1 MKNRINLLEGNIF
14 TSLTKLAI
22 PIMATSLIQMAYNMT
37 DMIWIGRIGSD
48 AVASVGSAGMF
59 MWLSQGFITLCRA
72 GGQVKVGQSLG
83 AKDVKDATAY
93 ARNAIQMSIIIAI
106 LYSITMI
113 VFSKQL
119 IGFFMFENPKVI
131 QDARDYLVYVSF
143 GLIFTFLNQ
152 VITGL
157 ITATGNSK
165 TPFRSNSIG
174 LIANIILDPLFI
186 FGLGPIPAMGV
197 KGAAIATVIAQAVV
211 FALYYSYMKKDE
223 LFIDLK
229 ILLKPEFNRIK
240 KILKISFPPA
250 VQGLMFTLI
259 AMYISRVVAG
269 FGESAVAVQKVGSQI
284 ESISWMTAD
293 GFASALNS
301 FVSQNYGA
309 NNIDRARKGY
319 ATAFKISLVLGI
331 ITTSILVFLPGPIFY
346 VFIPERDILPLGID
360 YLIILGYSQLFM
372 CIDIVTGGAFA
383 GFGKTTLPSI
393 TNIIFTALRIPIA
406 LALINIIGGIN
417 GVWWALTITS
427 IIRGILIPTM
437 FMIMQ
442 KNMKKQEALNSFE

>member
-37 DMIWIGRIGSD
+37 DMIWIGRVGSD
-48 AVASVGSAGMF
+48 AVAAVGSAGMF

-83 AKDVKDATAY
+83 SKDIKEATAY
-93 ARNAIQMSIIIAI
+93 ARNAIQMCIVLAI

-113 VFSKQL
+113 AFSKQF
-119 IGFFMFENPKVI
+119 IDFFRFDNPKVV
-131 QDARDYLVYVSF
+131 QDARDYLIYVSF
-143 GLIFTFLNQ
+143 GLIFGFLNQ
-152 VITGL
+152 VVTGL

-165 TPFRSNSIG
+165 TPFRANSVG
-174 LIANIILDPLFI
+174 LIANIVLDPLFI

-197 KGAAIATVIAQAVV
+197 RGAAIATVIAQAVV
-211 FALYYSYMKKDE
+211 FALYYSYMKHDE

-229 ILLKPEFNRIK
+229 LFSKPEFNRIK
-240 KILKISFPPA
+240 QIFKIGFPPA
-250 VQGLMFTLI
+250 AQSCMFTLI
-259 AMYISRVVAG
+259 AMYISRVVAS
-269 FGESAVAVQKVGSQI
+269 FGAAAVAVQKVGSQI

-293 GFASALNS
+293 GFAAALNS
-301 FVSQNYGA
+301 FIAQNYGA
-309 NNIDRARKGY
+309 KNLDRTEKGY
-319 ATAFKISLVLGI
+319 ATALKISIVLGI

-346 VFIPERDILPLGID
+346 LFIPEKDILPLGID

-372 CIDIVTGGAFA
+372 CVDIVTGGAFA
-383 GFGKTTLPSI
+383 GFGKTVLPS
-393 TNIIFTALRIPIA
+393 TVNIIFTALRIPIA
-406 LALINIIGGIN
+406 LFLVKVMGLNGI
-417 GVWWALTITS
+417 WWALTITS

-437 FMIMQ
+437 FMLLQNKI
-442 KNMKKQEALNSFE
+442 KKKEIINNYE

>member
-37 DMIWIGRIGSD
+37 DMIWIGRVGSD
-48 AVASVGSAGMF
+48 AVAAVGSAGMF

-83 AKDVKDATAY
+83 SKDIKEATAY
-93 ARNAIQMSIIIAI
+93 ARNALQMCIVLAI

-113 VFSKQL
+113 AFSKQF
-119 IGFFMFENPKVI
+119 IDFFRFENAKVI

-152 VITGL
+152 VVTGL

-165 TPFRSNSIG
+165 TPFRANAIG
-174 LIANIILDPLFI
+174 LFANILLDPLFI
-186 FGLGPIPAMGV
+186 FGFGPIPAMGV
-197 KGAAIATVIAQAVV
+197 IGAAIATVIAQAIV
-211 FALYYSYMKKDE
+211 FVLYYLYMKQDE

-229 ILLKPEFNRIK
+229 ILSRPEFNRIK
-240 KILKISFPPA
+240 QIFNIGFPPA
-250 VQGLMFTLI
+250 AQSCMFTLI
-259 AMYISRVVAG
+259 AMYIARLVAG
-269 FGESAVAVQKVGSQI
+269 FGEAAVAVQKVGSQI

-293 GFASALNS
+293 GFAAALNS
-301 FVSQNYGA
+301 FIAQNYGA
-309 NNIDRARKGY
+309 KNLDRTEKGY
-319 ATAFKISLVLGI
+319 ATALKISIVLGI

-346 VFIPERDILPLGID
+346 LFIPESDILPLGID

-372 CIDIVTGGAFA
+372 CVDIVTGGAFA

-393 TNIIFTALRIPIA
+393 VNVVFTILRIPIA
-406 LALINIIGGIN
+406 LFLVKVIGLN
-417 GVWWALTITS
+417 GVWWALSITS
-427 IIRGILIPTM
+427 IIRGILIPSM
-437 FMIMQ
+437 FMILQ
-442 KNMKKQEALNSFE
+442 RKMKKQIIEKNYE

>member
-1 MKNRINLLEGNIF
+1 MKNKIDLLEGNIF

-37 DMIWIGRIGSD
+37 DMIWIGRVGSD
-48 AVASVGSAGMF
+48 AVAAVGAAGMF

-83 AKDVKDATAY
+83 SKNIEEATAY
-93 ARNAIQMSIIIAI
+93 ARNSLQMSIILAIIYSVVMIA
-106 LYSITMI
+106 
-113 VFSKQL
+113 FSKQL
-119 IGFFMFENPKVI
+119 IDFFMFDNTKVV

-165 TPFRSNSIG
+165 TPFRANSIG
-174 LIANIILDPLFI
+174 LIANIVLDPLFI
-186 FGLGPIPAMGV
+186 FGLGPIPAMSV
-197 KGAAIATVIAQAVV
+197 KGAAIATVIAQAIV
-211 FALYYSYMKKDE
+211 FFLYYSYMKHDE

-229 ILLKPEFNRIK
+229 IFARLEFNRVK
-240 KILKISFPPA
+240 QILKIGFPPA
-250 VQGLMFTLI
+250 VQSLMFTLI
-259 AMYISRVVAG
+259 AMYISRVVAS
-269 FGESAVAVQKVGSQI
+269 FGAAAVAVQKVGSQI

-293 GFASALNS
+293 GFAAALNS

-309 NNIDRARKGY
+309 KNVDRARKGY
-319 ATAFKISLVLGI
+319 TTAFKISVVLGI

-346 VFIPERDILPLGID
+346 LFIPEADILPLGID
-360 YLIILGYSQLFM
+360 YLVILGYSQLFM

-383 GFGKTTLPSI
+383 GFGKTTLPSLI
-393 TNIIFTALRIPIA
+393 NVIFTTLRIP
-406 LALINIIGGIN
+406 LALFLIKIIGGLN
-417 GVWWALTITS
+417 GIWWALTITS

-442 KNMKKQEALNSFE
+442 RKLRKQESLDNH